1 MERIKQLLQA
11 EFGTLGNLSEQI
23 NVGQSAVYNWLTRG
37 HIPIKHL
44 KKIEELSEGRV
55 TRKMLRPDIFGE

>member
-11 EFGTLGNLSEQI
+11 EFGTLGALSEHL
-23 NVGQSAVYNWLTRG
+23 NVGQSAVYNWLAKR

-44 KKIEELSEGRV
+44 KKIEELSEGRI